1 MKTIWLIAGP
11 SGSGKT
17 TLVKN
22 LVALDRVSE
31 VISHTTRKPRQNEQ
45 HAKDYYFVS
54 KDYFQMLIACKEMV
68 EWVEVNSNL
77 YGITKTNLLNVLTNN
92 DTAIIL
98 EPEGI
103 SQILSMFPRA
113 KTVYVSPP
121 SDQEL
126 VERML
131 KRGDTIES
139 IDSRYDLDKTIKEWG
154 SSNSMFTI
162 TPGPIANMIQ
172 QFVAIQDEVYAAHS

>member
-22 LVALDRVSE
+22 LVSLKKVSE
-31 VISHTTRKPRQNEQ
+31 VISHTTRKPRQNEE
-45 HAKDYYFVS
+45 HTRDYFFVS
-54 KDYFQMLIACKEMV
+54 KDYFEMLIACKEMV
-68 EWVEVNSNL
+68 EWVQVNNNL
-77 YGITKTNLLNVLTNN
+77 YGITKTNLLNVLNAN

-103 SQILSMFPRA
+103 SQILEMFPRA

-121 SDQEL
+121 SDAEL
-126 VERML
+126 AERML
-131 KRGDTIES
+131 KRGDTIDTIE
-139 IDSRYDLDKTIKEWG
+139 SRYALDTAIKEWG
-154 SSNSMFTI
+154 KSSAMYTI
-162 TPGPIANMIQ
+162 APGSLQDMIE
-172 QFVAIQDEVYAAHS
+172 QFVSIQDKVYAANS